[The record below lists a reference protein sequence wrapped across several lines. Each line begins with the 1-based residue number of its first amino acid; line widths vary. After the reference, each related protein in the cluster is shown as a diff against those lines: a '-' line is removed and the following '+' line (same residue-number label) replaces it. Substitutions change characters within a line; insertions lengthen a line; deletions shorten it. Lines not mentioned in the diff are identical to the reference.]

1 MNDQL
6 PAVATQ
12 SDAGALMQIIQRAA
26 TDKTFDV
33 AKLEKLLEVRE
44 RWEAA
49 EARKAFVAALN
60 AFKASPP
67 TVSKNK
73 QVRFTTD
80 RGTTEYRHA
89 TLDNVC
95 EAIGEALSKHGL
107 SHRWEVTQD
116 KDAIRVACVLTHVLG
131 HSERVSL
138 EAMPDKSGSKN
149 GIQAV
154 GSTVTYLQRYT
165 LLSVTGMAT
174 TDQDDDGQGHRRE
187 VLEAIAR
194 AMIEKFDA
202 NNEWGAY
209 EEWKTVT
216 DSEEMLKV
224 WSILKP
230 HSKLRAAMKRLDAD
244 AQRAEA
250 EQK

>member
-6 PAVATQ
+6 PAVAAQ

-26 TDKTFDV
+26 TDQTFDV

-67 TVSKNK
+67 TVTKNK

-174 TDQDDDGQGHRRE
+174 TDQDDDGR
-187 VLEAIAR
+187 
-194 AMIEKFDA
+194 
-202 NNEWGAY
+202 GAGGQ
-209 EEWKTVT
+209 EGEPEQKADPWT
-216 DSEEMLKV
+216 DD
-224 WSILKP
+224 
-230 HSKLRAAMKRLDAD
+230 LRAAASAAAKQGMKAYGSFWKAQAPEFRRAAVGTKTHAD
-244 AQRAEA
+244 FKALASEGA
-250 EQK
+250 

>member
-6 PAVATQ
+6 PAVAAQT
-12 SDAGALMQIIQRAA
+12 DAGALMQIIQRAA
-26 TDKTFDV
+26 TDQTFDV

-49 EARKAFVAALN
+49 EARKAFVTALN
-60 AFKASPP
+60 AFKAAPP
-67 TVSKNK
+67 TVTKNK
-73 QVRFTTD
+73 QVRFKTD

-116 KDAIRVACVLTHVLG
+116 KDVIRVACVLTHVLG

-174 TDQDDDGQGHRRE
+174 TDQDDDGRGASE
-187 VLEAIAR
+187 ATEEAIPDPWTDDLIAAASAAAKKGMKPYASFWKAQTPEFR
-194 AMIEKFDA
+194 DA
-202 NNEWGAY
+202 AVGTKRHADFKALASEGA
-209 EEWKTVT
+209 
-216 DSEEMLKV
+216 
-224 WSILKP
+224 
-230 HSKLRAAMKRLDAD
+230 
-244 AQRAEA
+244 
-250 EQK
+250 

>member
-6 PAVATQ
+6 PAVAAQ
-12 SDAGALMQIIQRAA
+12 SDAGALMQIIARAA
-26 TDKTFDV
+26 TDAMFDV
-33 AKLEKLLEVRE
+33 AKLEKLLQVRE

-49 EARKAFVAALN
+49 EARKAFVVALN
-60 AFKASPP
+60 TFKAAPP
-67 TVSKNK
+67 TVTKNK

-95 EAIGEALSKHGL
+95 EAIGEALSRHGL
-107 SHRWEVTQD
+107 SHRWDVVQD

-174 TDQDDDGQGHRRE
+174 TEQDDDGRGAGQEGEPEHEADPWTDDLLTAASAAAKQGMKAYGSFWKAQAPEFRKAAVRTKTHADFKALASE
-187 VLEAIAR
+187 
-194 AMIEKFDA
+194 
-202 NNEWGAY
+202 GA
-209 EEWKTVT
+209 
-216 DSEEMLKV
+216 
-224 WSILKP
+224 
-230 HSKLRAAMKRLDAD
+230 
-244 AQRAEA
+244 
-250 EQK
+250 